1 MLSVQIEEEFPL
13 EKGGLLYKI
22 VKRVAPSSN
31 MSAAKESQGVF
42 FRTSGAAYMLV
53 PIIPRDIF

>member
-1 MLSVQIEEEFPL
+1 VQIEEEFPL

>member
-1 MLSVQIEEEFPL
+1 MLSVQVEEEFPL

-31 MSAAKESQGVF
+31 MSAAKESQRF
-42 FRTSGAAYMLV
+42 LFRTSGAASTAV
-53 PIIPRDIF
+53 PIIPPDF